1 MRSFSC
7 LALRL
12 LPIVGVAAAATG
24 CGSTAPSAPPSSPV
38 PTVSS
43 PPTASTSAPS
53 SGSPSPRA
61 DPVAACR
68 TEDMSAVI
76 TAQPHAENVA
86 LVRLTN
92 VGPDACRVDGWVH
105 ISLVNAANKVVD
117 VDTET
122 VDQPGPPTPT
132 TVQPEGSAWAGI
144 KWTTCDKGSSDCAAG
159 NTLKFSLEASV
170 DGRPAELAG
179 FPNPE
184 ASDITMG
191 SLQVG
196 SLQPSRQG
204 VVAW

>member
-1 MRSFSC
+1 MRSSYC

-12 LPIVGVAAAATG
+12 LPVVGVAAAATG
-24 CGSTAPSAPPSSPV
+24 CTTTPSASSSSAPPTVGSSSASSPS
-38 PTVSS
+38 VSS
-43 PPTASTSAPS
+43 S
-53 SGSPSPRA
+53 SGSDSA
-61 DPVAACR
+61 AACR

-86 LVRLTN
+86 LVTLTN
-92 VGPDACRVDGWVH
+92 AGPDACRVDGWAR
-105 ISLVNAANKVVD
+105 ISLVNAANMVVD
-117 VDTET
+117 VNTEK

-132 TVQPEGSAWAGI
+132 TVEPDRSVWAGI

-159 NTLKFSLEASV
+159 NTLKFSLDASA
-170 DGRPAELAG
+170 DDKPAELEG

-184 ASDITMG
+184 ASNITMG
-191 SLQVG
+191 SLQIG